1 MTQENPV
8 PDTSHIPGERVRAN
22 YRRQGRILER
32 GEILDALH
40 NAIEN
45 LEPSLYRIGLKEA
58 AKMVEDRRITKI
70 PDGQPRV
77 CRCVA
82 CREFRETLLESNRL
96 EYRDKVID
104 ALNVLARARNLDVRE
119 FTLIIDVIVATF
131 DAEE

>member
-1 MTQENPV
+1 MNEENHI
-8 PDTSHIPGERVRAN
+8 PDTSHIPGEQVRAN

-58 AKMVEDRRITKI
+58 AQIVEDRRIAKL
-70 PDGQPRV
+70 PNGQPRV
-77 CRCVA
+77 CRCPA
-82 CREFRETLLESNRL
+82 CREFRESLQETLRVD
-96 EYRDKVID
+96 YRDKVIE
-104 ALNVLARARNLDVRE
+104 ALNIHARARDLDARE
-119 FTLIIDVIVATF
+119 FTLIIDVIVAAF